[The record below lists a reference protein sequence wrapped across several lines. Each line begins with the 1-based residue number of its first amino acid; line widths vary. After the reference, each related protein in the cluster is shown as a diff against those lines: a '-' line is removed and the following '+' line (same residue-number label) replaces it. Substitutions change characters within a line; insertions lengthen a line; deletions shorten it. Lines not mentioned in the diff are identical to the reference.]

1 MDNAIAFRE
10 QFNSLPDTK
19 ISFNDMIVKACAL
32 ALRQH
37 PQVNSQWFDDRMRL
51 NNHVHI
57 GVAVAVEDKRQI
69 SPTGKGIGRIR
80 LKLIPDASADSL
92 NAFVNAD
99 PQLAKSV
106 CARDDE
112 IDDLNYQLGEFMFF
126 CIFYDRIKRLYP
138 QKVKDYRIDVTIG
151 RGLEKI
157 STDEEL
163 LKAWEQQKSD
173 ERESKSSKP
182 EVQSVSSALDGIA
195 STLPAL
201 KWSEK
206 IQKRAA
212 HTGFDWDELAPV
224 FEKLN
229 EEIVELKQ
237 EVDIENNHER
247 IMDEMGD
254 VLFSCVNLSR
264 HLGVSAEQ
272 ALRQGNRK
280 FIGRFQQMEQF
291 IAGEG
296 RAIDECSLVELE
308 EYWQKAKSGLK
319 NIANE

>member
-1 MDNAIAFRE
+1 MQE
-10 QFNSLPDTK
+10 
-19 ISFNDMIVKACAL
+19 
-32 ALRQH
+32 
-37 PQVNSQWFDDRMRL
+37 
-51 NNHVHI
+51 
-57 GVAVAVEDKRQI
+57 
-69 SPTGKGIGRIR
+69 
-80 LKLIPDASADSL
+80 
-92 NAFVNAD
+92 
-99 PQLAKSV
+99 
-106 CARDDE
+106 
-112 IDDLNYQLGEFMFF
+112 
-126 CIFYDRIKRLYP
+126 IKRLQEIMRALRDP
-138 QKVKDYRIDVTIG
+138 ESGCPWDQKQDFSSITPYTIEEAYEVVDAIERGDMHDLKDELGDLLFHVVFYAQMASEQNEFCFDDVVKTVNDKLVRRHPHVFADDKAG
-151 RGLEKI
+151 
-157 STDEEL
+157 TDDEL
-163 LKAWEQQKSD
+163 LAAWEQQKASERSD
-173 ERESKSSKP
+173 KEKP
-182 EVQSVSSALDGIA
+182 DAEMTSVLDGIA
-195 STLPAL
+195 SSLPAL

-229 EEIVELKQ
+229 EEIAELKQ
-237 EVDIENNHER
+237 EVDIENNHEC

-296 RAIDECSLVELE
+296 RAIDGCSLVELE

-319 NIANE
+319 NTANE